1 MIVCYPSVEER
12 ARLQDFLRLI
22 KPISVGVQ
30 VIGFLF
36 WAAAWWLADPGYQYA
51 TWHLALLACCVVLCI
66 VACCT
71 TRLLSFFSVIS
82 VWLLCLGFSM
92 LMAESPDREVWA
104 ISMSVIVSVVGAPLF
119 SRLSLSALVS
129 SGAWLI
135 MGQGEWVGTPHGLD
149 SGWTLLMPCGTITMG
164 LLMNVIFATL
174 HRESLR
180 LRQELEA
187 LAYKDVLTGMPNR
200 RKLLADVQQLHEQ
213 GRLGDGCFLM
223 IDVDDFKKIND
234 DFGHAAGDLALQRVA
249 AVLREVALGN
259 VSGRLGGEE
268 FGVMLTGG
276 ATVHAQAMAAR
287 IIEQVRGIR
296 IEGRLVTVSVGISG
310 VGRHRAASE
319 LMREADVALYEA
331 KRMGKDRFALHGAA

>member
-1 MIVCYPSVEER
+1 MILRHSSIDER
-12 ARLQDFLRLI
+12 ARLEDYLRLI
-22 KPISVGVQ
+22 KPISLGTQLMGLV
-30 VIGFLF
+30 F
-36 WAAAWWLADPGYQYA
+36 WAAAWWLADPSYHYA
-51 TWHLALLACCVVLCI
+51 TWQLALLACCVVVSIAASC
-66 VACCT
+66 A
-71 TRLLSFFSVIS
+71 TRFLSFFSIIS

-92 LMAESPDREVWA
+92 LMSESPDREVWA

-119 SRLSLSALVS
+119 SRLSLSALAS
-129 SGAWLI
+129 AGAWLI
-135 MGQGEWVGTPHGLD
+135 MGRGDWVGTPHGLD
-149 SGWTLLMPCGTITMG
+149 SGWTLLMPCGTIMMG
-164 LLMNVIFATL
+164 LLLNVIFTTL

-187 LAYKDVLTGMPNR
+187 LAYKDVLTGIPNR
-200 RKLLADVQQLHEQ
+200 RKLLADVQHLHEQ

-249 AVLREVALGN
+249 AVLKEAALGHAL
-259 VSGRLGGEE
+259 GRLGGEE
-268 FGVMLTGG
+268 FGVVLTGG
-276 ATVHAQAMAAR
+276 GTAHAQAMAAR

-310 VGRHRAASE
+310 VAGHRIPSE

-331 KRMGKDRFALHGAA
+331 KRMGKDRFALHGAG